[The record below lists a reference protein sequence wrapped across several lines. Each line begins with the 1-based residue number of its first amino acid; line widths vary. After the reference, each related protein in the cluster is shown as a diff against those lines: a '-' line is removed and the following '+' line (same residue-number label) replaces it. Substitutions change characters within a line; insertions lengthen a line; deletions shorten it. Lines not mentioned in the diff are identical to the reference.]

1 MKKSDPVN
9 LENSKENKNFIGKL
23 KGPHSIPSSSRRLLL
38 ITFAVILAGSLLG
51 TFWSI
56 SNTAGE
62 EVEETVYYYIQEALI
77 DYSVYTLPNDLF
89 ANRMLGPGRAYI
101 AGLTDYIALDF
112 EYRFF
117 GEREAAISGEYD
129 ATATLAA
136 YTAQE
141 EHLVWEKVYQV
152 LPRQYFSVND
162 SELTFTERIIVPF
175 SDYLAFTEYVKD
187 ETGYSPSELKLT
199 VNCNVS
205 MSAETEEGVIS
216 EKLAPGMIIPLNGNT
231 FTVDGTLAEELEGGI
246 TQTRVVTGTGIVG
259 LTLLLPVMILLSA
272 LALTFVRFATVSA
285 LEGQKKEV
293 PDVSSLLKK
302 HGDRIITTANGVSSI
317 PEGAVVVVS
326 FEELLKLADEIDKPI
341 LYPRPAEGSEG
352 DHYFLIFTPEKVYAY
367 GISGSKVSEANK

>member
-1 MKKSDPVN
+1 MKKSNPAD
-9 LENSKENKNFIGKL
+9 LEKRKIKSVINKL
-23 KGPHSIPSSSRRLLL
+23 KGPHSIPSQSRRLLIIAL
-38 ITFAVILAGSLLG
+38 TVILAGSLLG
-51 TFWSI
+51 TFW
-56 SNTAGE
+56 NFYGTDGE
-62 EVEETVYYYIQEALI
+62 EVEETVYYCIQEALI

-89 ANRMLGPGRAYI
+89 TNRRLGPGRAYI

-117 GEREAAISGEYD
+117 GEREAEISGEYD

-141 EHLVWEKVYQV
+141 EHLVWEKAYQV
-152 LPRQYFSVND
+152 LPRQYFS
-162 SELTFTERIIVPF
+162 LTGSDLTITERIIVPF
-175 SDYLAFTEYVKD
+175 SDYLAFTEYVKE
-187 ETGYSPSELKLT
+187 ETGYNPSELKLT

-205 MSAETEEGVIS
+205 MIAETEEGAIS
-216 EKLAPGMIIPLNGNT
+216 ETLVPEMIIPLKGNT
-231 FTVDGTLAEELEGGI
+231 FTVEGSLAEEIEGGI
-246 TQTRVVTGTGIVG
+246 TQTHIVTGTGVIG
-259 LTLLLPVMILLSA
+259 IAQLLPLIVLLSI
-272 LALTFVRFATVSA
+272 LALTYVQFATVPA
-285 LEGQKKEV
+285 LDEQKKEV
-293 PDVSSLLKK
+293 PDVNGLLKK

-367 GISGSKVSEANK
+367 GISGSKVREANN